1 MYFKTGVEKIGGK
14 NKNIYQ
20 MEGSRKKYIKFRNR
34 YIDIGT
40 YKKSLKK
47 KRGKKGGARG
57 EDGEQPVPLEINF
70 KCTQIP

>member
-47 KRGKKGGARG
+47 RRGQKGG
-57 EDGEQPVPLEINF
+57 ESDEPLIINF
-70 KCTQIP
+70 ECIQK

>member
-47 KRGKKGGARG
+47 RRGQKGG
-57 EDGEQPVPLEINF
+57 EHVINF
-70 KCTQIP
+70 RCTEIKKEQ